1 MARNE
6 KSYDYRELKTI
17 ELVREFLISK
27 LTPRAE
33 KQSVVRKK
41 VVDAAAPP
49 ENVTI
54 NSIAVVLDGRVEE
67 VIRCQNRLAALL
79 LSSPEFVEFDPEA
92 VNVQVGKTKYE
103 DGKLENEKEQ
113 LLSDQEIS
121 KLLNKESEDV

>member
-1 MARNE
+1 M
-6 KSYDYRELKTI
+6 
-17 ELVREFLISK
+17 
-27 LTPRAE
+27 
-33 KQSVVRKK
+33 RKRI
-41 VVDAAAPP
+41 VDESAPP
-49 ENVTI
+49 ENITI

-79 LSSPEFVEFDPEA
+79 LSGPEFVEFDPES

-121 KLLNKESEDV
+121 KLLNKENKDV